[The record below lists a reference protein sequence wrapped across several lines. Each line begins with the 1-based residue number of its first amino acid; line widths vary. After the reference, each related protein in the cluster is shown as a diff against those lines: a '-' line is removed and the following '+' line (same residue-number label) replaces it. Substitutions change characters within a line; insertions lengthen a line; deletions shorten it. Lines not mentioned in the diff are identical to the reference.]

1 MKNWPGLTAKPKPPP
16 TLSALPIS
24 MSACWTRRQVA
35 PGARAARLLAGLG
48 FDEAA
53 QQLPCHSFSGGWRMR
68 VGLAALLF
76 TEPDL
81 LLLDEPTN
89 HLDLEAS
96 LWLESYLRNYPGTVL
111 LVSHD
116 RDLLNRVAEEI
127 LHLGKRQ
134 ADPLFRQL

>member
-1 MKNWPGLTAKPKPPP
+1 
-16 TLSALPIS
+16 
-24 MSACWTRRQVA
+24 
-35 PGARAARLLAGLG
+35 
-48 FDEAA
+48 
-53 QQLPCHSFSGGWRMR
+53 MR
-68 VGLAALLF
+68 VALAALLF

-116 RDLLNRVAEEI
+116 RDLLNRVAGEI
-127 LHLGKRQ
+127 LHLENGKLTLYSGNYDGSRRPGACVWTRTQ
-134 ADPLFRQL
+134 NCAPSRMRKRAKS